1 MKKSILVISFLAFI
15 CLQGITMA
23 LPLEVFAL
31 DEEELLDDFTTA
43 TLYSYYTLRYTSSY
57 YDFKNDR
64 EAAHNKFMMYKDI
77 KGFEWDCS
85 EPECHGIFV
94 EALRQCNLSLIM
106 ADMDIY
112 LLRLGA
118 GDSADIDDAKNFLD
132 NAHEQLV
139 NAYIAWD
146 NYLNPQSNIPGDINS
161 DWTVN
166 MTDLIIT
173 LQICAGVDPGASV
186 NLGADVDGDN
196 HLGMPEAIFILE
208 KIAGMNIP

>member
-15 CLQGITMA
+15 CLQAITMA
-23 LPLEVFAL
+23 LPLEVFAI
-31 DEEELLDDFTTA
+31 DEEDLLDAYTTA
-43 TLYSYYTLRYTSSY
+43 TSYSYYTLRYTSSY
-57 YDFKNDR
+57 YDFQNDR
-64 EAAHNKFMMYKDI
+64 EAASNKLMIYKAI
-77 KGFEWDCS
+77 KGFEWGCS
-85 EPECHGIFV
+85 EPECHGVFV
-94 EALRQCNLSLIM
+94 ESIRQCSVSLILAQM
-106 ADMDIY
+106 NLDI
-112 LLRLGA
+112 LRIGG
-118 GDSADIDDAKNFLD
+118 GDSADIDDAMNFLD

-166 MTDLIIT
+166 LADLIIA

-208 KIAGMNIP
+208 KIAGMNTP